1 MSQPPSIKDVLT
13 DEGYLKFLDAG
24 VGAKLSGTTF
34 EPEAP
39 ANGLFWAMFRRA
51 EEQRQ
56 EADAQDELVD
66 SLAKEL
72 VRERE
77 FAALRLEQIEQQE
90 DRLDRQAILIARLE
104 KTIARLAMEATYDKA
119 LLEAFY
125 DEL

>member
-56 EADAQDELVD
+56 EADAQDALVD
-66 SLAKEL
+66 GLSKDL

-77 FAALRLEQIEQQE
+77 FAALRLKHIEQQ
-90 DRLDRQAILIARLE
+90 QAILIARLE

-119 LLEAFY
+119 RLEASY